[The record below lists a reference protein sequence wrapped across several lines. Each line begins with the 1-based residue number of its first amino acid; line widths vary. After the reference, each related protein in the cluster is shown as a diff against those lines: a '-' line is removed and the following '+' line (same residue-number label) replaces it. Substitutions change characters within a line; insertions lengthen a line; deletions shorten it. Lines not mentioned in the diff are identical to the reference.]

1 MFFII
6 SIIVLLIAGLDIAGI
21 IADIATGTKVK
32 GKCTDYVPLTEENAA
47 EEDLY
52 FGSVF
57 EYKDNEEIKTAYTM
71 ENIQYKKDKAYKI
84 LISKYNEKHC
94 ELIRVLNK
102 CYIRDLF
109 FLSAA
114 TLYFLSEIKK

>member
-1 MFFII
+1 MFLII
-6 SIIVLLIAGLDIAGI
+6 AIIVLLITGLDITGI
-21 IADIATGTKVK
+21 VADIATGTKVK
-32 GKCTDYVPLTEENAA
+32 GKCTDYIPLTEENIA

-57 EYKDNEEIKTAYTM
+57 EYNENGEAKTAYTM
-71 ENIQYKKDKAYKI
+71 ENIQYKKDKVYKI

-94 ELIRVLNK
+94 ELMRVLNK

-109 FLSAA
+109 FMSIVAFCFF
-114 TLYFLSEIKK
+114 YEIKN

>member
-1 MFFII
+1 MLFII
-6 SIIVLLIAGLDIAGI
+6 SIIVLLIAGLDITGI
-21 IADIATGTKVK
+21 IADIATGTTVK
-32 GKCTDYVPLTEENAA
+32 GKCTDYIPLTEENI
-47 EEDLY
+47 EENLY

-94 ELIRVLNK
+94 ELMRVLNK
-102 CYIRDLF
+102 CYIRDLLF
-109 FLSAA
+109 MSAA
-114 TLYFLSEIKK
+114 ALYFLSEIKK